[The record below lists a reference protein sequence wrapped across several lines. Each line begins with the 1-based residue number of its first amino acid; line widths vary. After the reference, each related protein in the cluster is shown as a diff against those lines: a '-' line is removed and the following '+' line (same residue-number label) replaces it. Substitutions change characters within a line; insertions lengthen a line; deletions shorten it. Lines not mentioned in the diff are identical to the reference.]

1 MKKGKMRVRFAPSPT
16 GYLHIGSARTAL
28 FNFLFVRNQKGT
40 FILRIEDTD
49 IKRSSLEMAEQII
62 NGLKWLNITWD
73 EGPYFQSYHFEK
85 YKKTAFDLLKKKK
98 VYRCF
103 CTPDEIEVNRKKNLT
118 WKYDRKCLNLTEK
131 QIEKKLEQKVP
142 FVLRF
147 FVPEGFT
154 SFNDGIHKK
163 MRVNNSE
170 IEDFV
175 ILKSDFTPTYHL
187 SVVVDDNEMGI
198 TDVIRGDDHISNTF
212 KQILLLNALSFNVP
226 EYFHLPLIFG
236 EDKKKLSKRHGEIS
250 VLEFKKRGYLPE
262 TLITY
267 LSQLSWLPGDEK
279 KIFSLDELIKRFKFN
294 KLAKNSPVFDY
305 NKLSFLNALAIK
317 KKDSGE
323 IYNILIEDKKF
334 EKDFSE
340 FTYDKKISFIE
351 LIKSRM
357 KNLNEMK
364 GKAYI
369 YLKRD
374 IKYNKDDLKNLKFHK
389 NIEDLLE
396 KFINKLES
404 LEVFNSENIEKV
416 LRLCADNNEIKA
428 ADLIHPCR
436 FALVASNISPSIFDL
451 FEFLGKE
458 ESIERIKNFIDY
470 IIKEK

>member
-1 MKKGKMRVRFAPSPT
+1 MRVRFAPSPT
-16 GYLHIGSARTAL
+16 GHLHIGSARTAL
-28 FNFLFVRNQKGT
+28 FNFLFAKHQKGV

-49 IKRSSLEMAEQII
+49 IKRSSFEMAEEII

-73 EGPYFQSYHFEK
+73 KGPYYQSENFEK
-85 YKKTAFDLLKKKK
+85 YRKTAFILLKRKK

-103 CTPDEIEVNRKKNLT
+103 CTQDEIEANKKKNLI
-118 WKYDRKCLNLTEK
+118 WKYDRKCLNLTETE
-131 QIEKKLEQKVP
+131 IAKKLDRKVP

-163 MRVNNSE
+163 MQINNSE

-175 ILKSDFTPTYHL
+175 ILKSDGTPTYHL
-187 SVVVDDNEMGI
+187 SVVVDDNEMCI

-212 KQILLLNALSFNVP
+212 KQILLLNALNFNVP
-226 EYFHLPLIFG
+226 KYFHLPLILG
-236 EDKKKLSKRHGEIS
+236 QDKKKLSKRHGETSI
-250 VLEFKKRGYLPE
+250 LEFKKRGYLSE

-279 KIFSLDELIKRFKFN
+279 RIFSLDELIKRFKFN

-305 NKLSFLNALAIK
+305 NKLNFLNALAIK
-317 KKDSGE
+317 KKTPRE
-323 IYNILIEDKKF
+323 IYNILIKNKKF
-334 EKDFSE
+334 ERDFSE
-340 FTYDKKISFIE
+340 FTYEKKISFIE

-364 GKAYI
+364 EKAYI
-369 YLKRD
+369 YLKGD
-374 IKYNKDDLKNLKFHK
+374 FKYNKHDLKDLEFHK
-389 NIEDLLE
+389 NIEAPLE
-396 KFINKLES
+396 KLINELKS
-404 LEVFNSENIEKV
+404 LAIFNSENIEKV
-416 LRLCADNNEIKA
+416 LRICADNNGIKA

-436 FALVASNISPSIFDL
+436 FALVSSNISPSIFDL
-451 FEFLGKE
+451 FEFFGKE
-458 ESIERIKNFIDY
+458 ESIKRIENFIDY

>member
-1 MKKGKMRVRFAPSPT
+1 MRVRFAPSPT
-16 GYLHIGSARTAL
+16 GHLHIGSARTAL
-28 FNFLFVRNQKGT
+28 FNFLFAKHQKGV

-49 IKRSSLEMAEQII
+49 IKRSSFEMAEEII

-73 EGPYFQSYHFEK
+73 KGPYYQSENFEK
-85 YKKTAFDLLKKKK
+85 YRKTAFILLKRKK

-103 CTPDEIEVNRKKNLT
+103 CTQDEIEANKKKNLI
-118 WKYDRKCLNLTEK
+118 WKYDRKCLNLTETE
-131 QIEKKLEQKVP
+131 IAKKLDRKVP

-163 MRVNNSE
+163 MQINNSE

-175 ILKSDFTPTYHL
+175 ILKSDGTPTYHL
-187 SVVVDDNEMGI
+187 SVVVDDNEMCI

-212 KQILLLNALSFNVP
+212 KQILLLNALNFNVP
-226 EYFHLPLIFG
+226 KYFHLPLILG
-236 EDKKKLSKRHGEIS
+236 QDKKKLSKRHGETSI
-250 VLEFKKRGYLPE
+250 LEFKKRGYLSE

-279 KIFSLDELIKRFKFN
+279 RIFSLDELIKRFKFN

-305 NKLSFLNALAIK
+305 NKLNFLNALAIK
-317 KKDSGE
+317 KKDSRE
-323 IYNILIEDKKF
+323 IYNILIKNKKF
-334 EKDFSE
+334 ERDFSE
-340 FTYDKKISFIE
+340 FTYEKKISFIE

-364 GKAYI
+364 EKAYI
-369 YLKRD
+369 YLKGD
-374 IKYNKDDLKNLKFHK
+374 FKYNKHDLKDLEFHK
-389 NIEDLLE
+389 NIEAPLE
-396 KFINKLES
+396 KLINELKS
-404 LEVFNSENIEKV
+404 LAIFNSENIEKV
-416 LRLCADNNEIKA
+416 LRICADNNGIKA

-436 FALVASNISPSIFDL
+436 FALVSSNISPSIFDL
-451 FEFLGKE
+451 FEFFGKE
-458 ESIERIKNFIDY
+458 ESIKRIENFIDY

>member
-1 MKKGKMRVRFAPSPT
+1 VRVRFAPSPT
-16 GYLHIGSARTAL
+16 GHLHIGSARTAL
-28 FNFLFVRNQKGT
+28 FNFLFAKHQNGT

-49 IKRSSLEMAEQII
+49 IKRSSFEMAEEII

-73 EGPYFQSYHFEK
+73 EGPYYQSDNFEK
-85 YKKTAFDLLKKKK
+85 YRKTAFSLLKRKK

-103 CTPDEIEVNRKKNLT
+103 CTPNEIEANKKKNLT
-118 WKYDRKCLNLTEK
+118 WKYDRKCLNLTETE
-131 QIEKKLEQKVP
+131 IAKKLEKKVP
-142 FVLRF
+142 FILRF

-163 MRVNNSE
+163 MQINNSE

-175 ILKSDFTPTYHL
+175 ILKSDSTPTYHL
-187 SVVVDDNEMGI
+187 SVVVDDNEMCI

-212 KQILLLNALSFNVP
+212 KQILLLNALNFNVP
-226 EYFHLPLIFG
+226 KYFHLPLILG
-236 EDKKKLSKRHGEIS
+236 KDKKKLSKRHGETSI
-250 VLEFKKRGYLPE
+250 LEFKKRGYLSE

-279 KIFSLDELIKRFKFN
+279 RIFSLDELTKRFKFN

-305 NKLSFLNALAIK
+305 NKLSFLNSLAIK
-317 KKDSGE
+317 KKASRE

-334 EKDFSE
+334 ERDFSE
-340 FTYDKKISFIE
+340 FTYEKKIAFIE

-364 GKAYI
+364 EKAYI

-374 IKYNKDDLKNLKFHK
+374 FKYNKDDLKGFEFHK
-389 NIEDLLE
+389 NIETPLE
-396 KFINKLES
+396 KLINEIES
-404 LEVFNSENIEKV
+404 LEVFNSENIEKI
-416 LRLCADNNEIKA
+416 LRICADNNGIKA

-436 FALVASNISPSIFDL
+436 FALVLSNISPSIFDL

-458 ESIERIKNFIDY
+458 ESIRRIKSFIDY

>member
-1 MKKGKMRVRFAPSPT
+1 MRVRFAPSPT
-16 GYLHIGSARTAL
+16 GHLHIGSARTAL
-28 FNFLFVRNQKGT
+28 FNFLFAKHQKGV

-49 IKRSSLEMAEQII
+49 IKRSSFEMAEEII

-73 EGPYFQSYHFEK
+73 KGPYYQSENFEK
-85 YKKTAFDLLKKKK
+85 YRKTAFILLKRKK

-103 CTPDEIEVNRKKNLT
+103 CTQDEIEANKKKNLI
-118 WKYDRKCLNLTEK
+118 WKYDRKCLNLTETE
-131 QIEKKLEQKVP
+131 IAKKLDRKVP

-163 MRVNNSE
+163 MQINNSE

-175 ILKSDFTPTYHL
+175 ILKSDGTPTYHL
-187 SVVVDDNEMGI
+187 SVVVDDNEMCI

-212 KQILLLNALSFNVP
+212 KQILLLNALNFNVP
-226 EYFHLPLIFG
+226 KYFHLPLILG
-236 EDKKKLSKRHGEIS
+236 QDKKKLSKRHGETSI
-250 VLEFKKRGYLPE
+250 LEFKKRGYLSE

-279 KIFSLDELIKRFKFN
+279 RIFSLDELIKRFKFN

-305 NKLSFLNALAIK
+305 NKLNFLNALAIK
-317 KKDSGE
+317 KKDSRE
-323 IYNILIEDKKF
+323 IYNILIKDKKF
-334 EKDFSE
+334 ERDFSE
-340 FTYDKKISFIE
+340 FTYEKKISFIE

-364 GKAYI
+364 EKAYI
-369 YLKRD
+369 YLKGD
-374 IKYNKDDLKNLKFHK
+374 FKYNKHDLKDLEFHK
-389 NIEDLLE
+389 NIEAPLE
-396 KFINKLES
+396 KLINELKS
-404 LEVFNSENIEKV
+404 LAIFNSDNIEKV
-416 LRLCADNNEIKA
+416 LRICADNNGIKA

-436 FALVASNISPSIFDL
+436 FALVSSNISPSIFDL
-451 FEFLGKE
+451 FEFFGKE
-458 ESIERIKNFIDY
+458 ESIKRIENFIDY